1 MSTLGRQGTM
11 TDSVCGLIGAL
22 VSGVNGAK
30 RSLSLSILDAGNG
43 PSRSVA
49 KSLGLEARGSQLPRP
64 QRTKLASLG

>member
-49 KSLGLEARGSQLPRP
+49 KKLEYLPRP
-64 QRTKLASLG
+64 QRTKLASLS